1 MTPEAASKRKEVMG
15 RSARLGHC
23 ACDPALP
30 CPCPLFL
37 SRNVCTCAGERIP
50 PVEAA
55 AKRCAGP
62 GMNSC
67 GAMPVVEGG
76 VRLTLGTA
84 GHIDHGKTSV
94 VQSLTGTWCA
104 RLPEEK
110 ARGMTID
117 LGFAAWNAGNG
128 LRIGIVDVP
137 GHERFIHNMV
147 AGASGIDVV
156 MLVVA
161 ADDGVMPQTLE
172 HVQIVRMLGVRKGL
186 IVLNKCDIADESRQ
200 AQVEAEIR
208 DCVRDTFLEHAACV
222 RFSAKTNAGLD
233 ALKSALRK
241 VVAETTERDDQGPFL
256 LHVERA
262 FQLKGLGTII
272 SGIPRSGT
280 LKVGDEVEML
290 PEGTKHRVRGIQ
302 VYGNAAELGRAGECA
317 AIRLSDLSREAAARG
332 KVVSLPGYFSAHRF
346 LNVRFL
352 HLPLNIKPLEPR
364 TAVMLHVGTSETPG
378 HLILPSLEKLAPGA
392 ESYAQIQLDR
402 PVVAAPGDFY
412 LVRRRSP
419 AETLGGGT
427 VIDCSDAKLRRG
439 RGDWVEARAATEAAA
454 GDDAEKMRLALEKA
468 GDEPCHLDNWAKLA
482 SVAPDAARAAA
493 AALAASGQAI
503 ELPGLRYASPAAFA
517 ACRAAFVSR
526 MESLHAA
533 NPLHRG
539 FEKKTICQGF
549 PGSRLLLDR
558 VFETMIADGDLVREA
573 DRFFLKVREPVLDK
587 RQTALA
593 NNIAGLYESARY
605 ETPRP
610 DSLPERLH
618 IGQAEVDALIEN
630 LCHRGIL
637 VRLSEIVVLHAK
649 WVAESERRLRE
660 HLAAHGRIDA
670 GGFKDLIKTSRK
682 FAIPLLEHWDAVGL
696 TRRTG
701 DFRVLRQNA
710 PSTQEQP

>member
-1 MTPEAASKRKEVMG
+1 MTPEA
-15 RSARLGHC
+15 
-23 ACDPALP
+23 
-30 CPCPLFL
+30 
-37 SRNVCTCAGERIP
+37 
-50 PVEAA
+50 
-55 AKRCAGP
+55 
-62 GMNSC
+62 
-67 GAMPVVEGG
+67 VEGG
-76 VRLTLGTA
+76 VRITLGTA

-172 HVQIVRMLGVRKGL
+172 HVQIVRMLGVRKGV
-186 IVLNKCDIADESRQ
+186 IVLNKCDIADEARQ

-208 DCVRDTFLEHAACV
+208 ECVQGTFLEDADCV
-222 RFSAKTNAGLD
+222 RFSARTNAGLE
-233 ALKSALRK
+233 ALESALRK
-241 VVAETTERDDQGPFL
+241 VVAETTERDDRGPFL

-290 PEGTKHRVRGIQ
+290 PEGTKHRVRGVQI
-302 VYGNAAELGRAGECA
+302 YGKAAEQGRAGECA

-332 KVVSLPGYFSAHRF
+332 KVIALPGYFSAHRF

-352 HLPLNIKPLEPR
+352 HLPTNIKPLEPR

-378 HLILPSLEKLAPGA
+378 HLILPSLEKLDPGS
-392 ESYAQIQLDR
+392 ETYAQIQLDR

-419 AETLGGGT
+419 ATTLGGGT

-493 AALAASGQAI
+493 AALAAAGKVV
-503 ELPGLRYASPAAFA
+503 ELPGSRYATPAAFA

-593 NNIAGLYESARY
+593 NNISGLYESARY

-696 TRRTG
+696 TRRAG

-710 PSTQEQP
+710 SSTQGQP

>member
-1 MTPEAASKRKEVMG
+1 MTPEAACRRAEVMA
-15 RSARLGHC
+15 RSAKLGHC
-23 ACDPALP
+23 ACDPAKP
-30 CPCPLFL
+30 CPCPLLL
-37 SRNVCTCAGERIP
+37 SRNICSCAGETAGRVP
-50 PVEAA
+50 ELRASAGCASPDAA
-55 AKRCAGP
+55 RGI
-62 GMNSC
+62 
-67 GAMPVVEGG
+67 
-76 VRLTLGTA
+76 RLTLGTA
-84 GHIDHGKTSV
+84 GHIDHGKTSI
-94 VQSLTGTWCA
+94 VQALTGTWCA
-104 RLPEEK
+104 RRPEEM

-117 LGFAAWNAGNG
+117 LGFAAWDAGDG
-128 LRIGIVDVP
+128 LRLGIVDVP

-161 ADDGVMPQTLE
+161 ADDGVMPQTVE

-186 IVLNKCDIADESRQ
+186 IVLNKCDLADEARQ
-200 AQVEAEIR
+200 TRVEADVR
-208 DCVRDTFLEHAACV
+208 DCVKGTFLETAECV

-233 ALKSALRK
+233 ALKAALRRL
-241 VVAETTERDDQGPFL
+241 VAETAERDDQSPFL

-280 LKVGDEVEML
+280 VKLGDEVELL
-290 PEGTKHRVRGIQ
+290 PEGTRHRVRGLQ
-302 VYGNAAELGRAGECA
+302 VYGRAMEAGRAGECVA
-317 AIRLSDLSREAAARG
+317 LRLSDISREAAERG
-332 KVVSLPGYFSAHRF
+332 KVVAPPGYFKAHRF
-346 LNVRFL
+346 LNVRL
-352 HLPLNIKPLEPR
+352 HYLPTHIKPLEPR

-378 HLILPSLEKLAPGA
+378 HLLLPTLDKLAPGS
-392 ESYAQIQLDR
+392 ETFAQIQLDR

-427 VIDCSDAKLRRG
+427 VIDFSETKLRRG
-439 RGDWVEARAATEAAA
+439 RGAWTEGRAAAAAAA
-454 GDDAEKMRLALEKA
+454 GDDAEKMRLALDAAES
-468 GDEPCHLDNWAKLA
+468 EPCHLDNWAKLA

-503 ELPGLRYASPAAFA
+503 ELPGLRYASPAALD
-517 ACRAAFVSR
+517 ACRAAFVAR
-526 MESLHAA
+526 MESLHTA

-558 VFETMIADGDLVREA
+558 VFETMIADGALVREA
-573 DRFFLKVREPVLDK
+573 DRFFLKTREPVLDK

-593 NNIAGLYESARY
+593 NAIAGLYESARY

-660 HLAAHGRIDA
+660 HLAAHSRIDA

-682 FAIPLLEHWDAVGL
+682 FAIPLLEYWDAVGL
-696 TRRTG
+696 TRRAG

-710 PSTQEQP
+710 NQTQEQP